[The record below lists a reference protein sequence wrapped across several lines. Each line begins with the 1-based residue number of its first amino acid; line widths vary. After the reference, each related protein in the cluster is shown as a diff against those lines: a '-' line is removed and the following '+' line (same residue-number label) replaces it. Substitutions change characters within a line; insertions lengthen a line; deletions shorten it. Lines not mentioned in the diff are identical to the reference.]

1 MANKRTRDRQLAK
14 LAVRRQAERRAR
26 QRKRNAALVGGVIG
40 LVAVIIAVY
49 LFATGDEPAKRA
61 APNPPKL
68 EPVAPER
75 APKQVW
81 CGAKAP
87 KNGEDP
93 RPQFAEQPAMA
104 IDPGAT
110 YIVTMETSC
119 GTIELELFAG
129 KAPTTVNSFVFLARE
144 AFYDGLRFHRV
155 VPGFVIQGGD
165 PLGSGSGG
173 PGYQFPNELAKGEEF
188 DRGGVLAMANS
199 GPDTNGSQFFITL
212 DETPQLTPDRYTIF
226 GEVTEGLDVAERI
239 ADVPATEEIADESV
253 YIDRVTIREK

>member
-49 LFATGDEPAKRA
+49 VYATGDEPAKRA

-68 EPVAPER
+68 EPVTPER
-75 APKQVW
+75 APKQVS

-87 KNGEDP
+87 KNRKDP
-93 RPQFAEQPAMA
+93 RPQFAEPPAMA

-110 YIVTMETSC
+110 YLVTMETSC
-119 GTIELELFAG
+119 GTIELELFDG

-144 AFYDGLRFHRV
+144 GFYDGLRFHRV

-173 PGYQFPNELAKGEEF
+173 PGYRFPNELAKGEEF

-199 GPDTNGSQFFITL
+199 GPDKNGSQFFITL

-226 GEVTEGLDVAERI
+226 GEVTEGLDVAEKI

-253 YIDRVTIREK
+253 YIDEVTIREK